1 MRKIRKL
8 IGSLLGGVTAAVV
21 ITVAGALGVTVE
33 AELAAAIAVIL
44 AAVGT
49 WIAPANEVEA

>member
-1 MRKIRKL
+1 
-8 IGSLLGGVTAAVV
+8 V